1 MKSLFI
7 LLFVSMAMIV
17 MPAASKKNNPPAKK
31 PGHGSV
37 LKAETFS
44 GLQFRNIGPA
54 LASGRVSDVVMHP
67 SDRATWYVAAGSG
80 GVWKTSD
87 AGTTWT
93 PIFDR
98 ENSYSIGCI
107 AVDAS
112 NPNTVWVGSGE
123 NVSGRHVGFGDGIY
137 KSLDGGKT
145 WKNMGL
151 KNSEHIAKIIIDP
164 HDSDVIYA
172 AAEGGLWSPGAE
184 RGVFKSSD
192 GGATWQA
199 ALQIS
204 KDTGVTDI
212 AMDLQNPAVLYAA
225 AYQRRRSVAA
235 FIAGGPESGIYKTFD
250 SGKHWQK
257 LSSGL
262 PQGHIGRIG
271 LAVSPQKAGVVY
283 ATIEADDS
291 ERGFYRSTDSGASW
305 EKRSKYISD
314 GTGPHYYQEIYADPH
329 RFDRVYQN
337 DVWLNVTDDGGKT
350 FREVEG
356 KGKHS
361 DNHALAFDPRNPDYL
376 LAGCDGGLYESWN
389 CGQTWRYFANLPL
402 AQFYK
407 VALDQ
412 ALPFYNIHGGS
423 QDNGSQTGPSRTINV
438 NGIIAGDWYFTLG
451 ADGYACAIDP
461 QDPNIIYASWQT
473 GSLVRYDKKSGEEVG
488 IQPQPE
494 VDEAAQRWNW
504 DSPLLISPHCSTR
517 IYYGSQYLYRSDDRG
532 DTWARISPDLSK
544 SIFRLQQPIM
554 GKTWSA
560 DALWDHDAMSYYG
573 SLTSISESPLV
584 EGLLY
589 TGTDDG
595 LIQISEDGGK
605 SWRKIATLPGVPPFF
620 FVNDIKASRYVAD
633 TVFVAVD
640 SHKSGDFKPYLLKS
654 FDRGK
659 TWTSISG
666 DLPDRHL
673 VWSLEQDPLK
683 ADLLFAGTEF
693 GIFFTLDG
701 GSHWIKFSG
710 GLPTIPFRDIEV
722 QAREADLVGAS
733 FGRGIFVLDDY
744 SLLRKIDSKILDQEA
759 VLFPVKKALS
769 YIQRRPLNL
778 NGKGFQGDDYYL
790 APNPPFG
797 AVFSYFLKEPLRSGK
812 AERREEEKQLE
823 KQGKSIPFP
832 GWDALRREDREE
844 EPAIII
850 TVRDVDGN
858 VVRRLNGPIDKGIQ
872 RVAWD
877 LCYPDLE
884 PTRLQ
889 EETSRYPW
897 DYPIRGPLVVPGT
910 FSVSLAKRVDGV
922 ITPLGEPQSF
932 IVEALQLSALAAPER
947 REILAFQ
954 KKAGELQR
962 AMYGAD
968 EALSEALNRM
978 QFIKKAIQDAP
989 AADLAWGDEAREME
1003 KQLQRFKT
1011 ELVWDRTLGKR
1022 SEPQL
1027 PPLLQRV
1034 DAQLGSTAAITCTR
1048 KHNYELA
1055 ASAFAKLL
1063 EKIRQVIDVE
1073 LLKLEEKMEAAGLP
1087 WTPGRKVPR
1096 WKKNQ

>member
-1 MKSLFI
+1 MKRFFI
-7 LLFVSMAMIV
+7 LLVVALAMIGMSAV
-17 MPAASKKNNPPAKK
+17 SKKNNLPLKN
-31 PGHGSV
+31 PGP
-37 LKAETFS
+37 LTAETFS

-54 LASGRVSDVVMHP
+54 MSSGRISDVVMHP
-67 SDRATWYVAAGSG
+67 NDRATWYVAAGSG
-80 GVWKTSD
+80 GVWKTID
-87 AGTTWT
+87 AGTTWM
-93 PIFDR
+93 PIFDM
-98 ENSYSIGCI
+98 EKSYSIGCI
-107 AVDAS
+107 TIDAS

-151 KNSEHIAKIIIDP
+151 ENSEHIAKIIIDP
-164 HDSDVIYA
+164 RDANVIYA

-184 RGVFKSSD
+184 RGVYKSND

-204 KDTGVTDI
+204 MDTGVTDI

-257 LSSGL
+257 LTSGL

-271 LAVSPQKAGVVY
+271 LAVSPQKSGVVY
-283 ATIEADDS
+283 ATIEADAR
-291 ERGFYRSTDSGASW
+291 ERGFYRSLDSGASW
-305 EKRSKYISD
+305 EKRSKYISN

-329 RFDRVYQN
+329 FFDRVYQN
-337 DVWLNVTDDGGKT
+337 DVWLNVSDDGGKT

-356 KGKHS
+356 KSKHS

-389 CGQTWRYFANLPL
+389 RGQTWRYFANLPL
-402 AQFYK
+402 TQFYK

-412 ALPFYNIHGGS
+412 ALPFYNIHGGT
-423 QDNGSQTGPSRTINV
+423 QDNGSQTGPSRTSSV

-461 QDPNIIYASWQT
+461 EDPNIIYASWQI
-473 GSLVRYDKKSGEEVG
+473 GGLVRYDKKSGEEVG

-494 VDEAAQRWNW
+494 ADEAAPRWNW
-504 DSPLLISPHCSTR
+504 DSPLLISPHRSTR
-517 IYYGSQYLYRSDDRG
+517 LYYGSQYLYRSDDRG
-532 DTWARISPDLSK
+532 NTWKRISPDLSK
-544 SIFRLQQPIM
+544 NIFRLQQPLM
-554 GKTWSA
+554 GRTWSA

-573 SLTSISESPLV
+573 SLTAISESPLV

-589 TGTDDG
+589 AGTDDG
-595 LIQISEDGGK
+595 LIQVSEDGGK
-605 SWRKIATLPGVPPFF
+605 KWRKIDSLPGVPPFF
-620 FVNDIKASRYVAD
+620 FVNDIKASRHDAD
-633 TVFVAVD
+633 SVFIALD
-640 SHKSGDFKPYLLKS
+640 NHKAGDFRPYLLKS

-659 TWTSISG
+659 TWISLAG

-673 VWSLEQDPLK
+673 VWSLEQDPIK
-683 ADLLFAGTEF
+683 SDLLFAGTEF

-710 GLPTIPFRDIEV
+710 GLPTIPFRDIEI

-744 SLLRKIDSKILDQEA
+744 SLLRQIDGKTLNSGT

-797 AVFSYFLKEPLRSGK
+797 AVFSYYLQETLRGGK
-812 AERREEEKQLE
+812 MERREKEKQLAT
-823 KQGKSIPFP
+823 QGKPIAFP
-832 GWDALRREDREE
+832 GWDELRREDLEE
-844 EPAIII
+844 EPAIILI
-850 TVRDVDGN
+850 VRDIAGN
-858 VVRRLNGPIDKGIQ
+858 VVRRLDGPITKGIQ

-877 LCYPDLE
+877 LRYPDLE

-889 EETSRYPW
+889 EEINQYPW
-897 DYPIRGPLVVPGT
+897 DSASRGPLVVPGT
-910 FSVSLAKRVDGV
+910 FTVSLAKMSAGV
-922 ITPLGEPQSF
+922 LTPLGEPQTF
-932 IVEALQLSALAAPER
+932 LVEALELSALTASDR
-947 REILAFQ
+947 QDILAFQ

-962 AMYGAD
+962 AMYGAG
-968 EALSEALNRM
+968 EVLGEALNRL
-978 QFIKKAIQDAP
+978 QFIKKAILDAP
-989 AADLAWGDEAREME
+989 GADLSWGFEAREIE
-1003 KQLQRFKT
+1003 KQLQNFKT
-1011 ELVWDRTLGKR
+1011 ELIWDRTLGAR

-1027 PPLLQRV
+1027 PPLQQRV
-1034 DAQLGSTAAITCTR
+1034 ETQLGSTAAITSSN

-1055 ASAFAKLL
+1055 ASAFVKLL
-1063 EKIRQVIDVE
+1063 EKMRQAIDVD
-1073 LLKLEEKMEAAGLP
+1073 LRKLEAKMEAAGLP
-1087 WTPGRKVPR
+1087 WTPGREVPR
-1096 WKKNQ
+1096 WEINHNQ

>member
-1 MKSLFI
+1 MKSFFI
-7 LLFVSMAMIV
+7 LLVLVMSMV
-17 MPAASKKNNPPAKK
+17 TLPAVSKKNSSPIKNPSP
-31 PGHGSV
+31 
-37 LKAETFS
+37 LTAETFS

-54 LASGRVSDVVMHP
+54 LASGRISDVVIHP
-67 SDRATWYVAAGSG
+67 SDRATWYVAVGSG

-107 AVDAS
+107 ASDAS
-112 NPNTVWVGSGE
+112 NPNTIWVGSGE

-164 HDSDVIYA
+164 RDSSVIYA

-235 FIAGGPESGIYKTFD
+235 FIAGGPESGIYKTID

-271 LAVSPQKAGVVY
+271 LAVSPQKSGVVY
-283 ATIEADDS
+283 ATIEADAR
-291 ERGFYRSTDSGASW
+291 ERGFYRSIDSGASW
-305 EKRSKYISD
+305 EKRNNYISG

-356 KGKHS
+356 KSKHS

-389 CGQTWRYFANLPL
+389 CGRTWRYFANLPIT
-402 AQFYK
+402 QFYK
-407 VALDQ
+407 VALDR
-412 ALPFYNIHGGS
+412 ALPFYNIHAGA
-423 QDNGSQTGPSRTINV
+423 QDNGSQIGPSRTINI
-438 NGIIAGDWYFTLG
+438 NGIIAGDWHFTLG
-451 ADGYACAIDP
+451 ADGYACAIDQ

-473 GSLVRYDKKSGEEVG
+473 GSLVRYDKKSGEDVG

-494 VDEAAQRWNW
+494 TDEAAPRWNW
-504 DSPLLISPHCSTR
+504 DSPLLISPHRDTR
-517 IYYGSQYLYRSDDRG
+517 LYYGSQYLYRSDNRG
-532 DTWARISPDLSK
+532 DTWIRVSPDLSK
-544 SIFRLQQPIM
+544 NIFRLQQPLM

-573 SLTSISESPLV
+573 SLTSISESPIV

-589 TGTDDG
+589 AGTDDG
-595 LIQISEDGGK
+595 LIQVSEDGGK
-605 SWRKIATLPGVPPFF
+605 NWRKIASLPGVPPFF
-620 FVNDIKASRYVAD
+620 FVNDIKASRFDAD
-633 TVFVAVD
+633 SVFVALD
-640 SHKSGDFKPYLLKS
+640 NHKSGDFKPYLLKS
-654 FDRGK
+654 SDRGK
-659 TWTSISG
+659 TWTSAAG

-673 VWSLEQDPLK
+673 VWSMEQDPIK
-683 ADLLFAGTEF
+683 PDLLFVGTEF
-693 GIFFTLDG
+693 GIFFTVDG
-701 GSHWIKFSG
+701 GNHWLKFSG
-710 GLPTIPFRDIEV
+710 GLPTTAFRDIEV
-722 QAREADLVGAS
+722 QERESDLVGAS
-733 FGRGIFVLDDY
+733 FGRGIFILDDY
-744 SLLRKIDSKILDQEA
+744 SLLRKIDSKTLDREA

-797 AVFSYFLKEPLRSGK
+797 AIFSYYLKEPLRSGK
-812 AERREEEKQLE
+812 AERREREKQLE

-844 EPAIII
+844 EPVIII
-850 TVRDVDGN
+850 TIHDVEGN

-877 LCYPDLE
+877 LCYPSLE
-884 PTRLQ
+884 PTQLQ
-889 EETSRYPW
+889 EEKSPYPW
-897 DYPIRGPLVVPGT
+897 DSPPRGPLVVPGT

-932 IVEALQLSALAAPER
+932 MVEALELSTLAAPER
-947 REILAFQ
+947 QEILSFQ

-962 AMYGAD
+962 AMYGAG
-968 EALSEALNRM
+968 EALSEALNRL
-978 QFIKKAIQDAP
+978 QFIKKTIQDAP
-989 AADLAWGDEAREME
+989 AADLTWGHEAREME
-1003 KQLQRFKT
+1003 KQLQQFKT
-1011 ELVWDRTLGKR
+1011 ELVWDRTLGMR

-1034 DAQLGSTAAITCTR
+1034 EAQLGSTAAITNTR

-1063 EKIRQVIDVE
+1063 EKMRQVIDVE
-1073 LLKLEEKMEAAGLP
+1073 LRKLEAKMEAAGLP
-1087 WTPGRKVPR
+1087 WTPGREVPR
-1096 WKKNQ
+1096 WKKN